1 MKLAEK
7 FHKPI
12 ITFIDTPGA
21 YPGLGA
27 EERGQGEAI
36 ARNLFEMSRLRVPIL
51 NIVIGEG
58 ASGGALGIGVGDRLI
73 MLEHTWYSVI
83 TPEGCASILFRDTGR
98 ASQAAEAMKVTAKD
112 LFDMGIADKVIPE
125 PLGGAHRNPEEMA
138 AVLKDVIL
146 EELAGLQALTIE
158 ELVNRR
164 LDKYSQIGFYDE
176 TKTQGEK

>member
-1 MKLAEK
+1 
-7 FHKPI
+7 
-12 ITFIDTPGA
+12 
-21 YPGLGA
+21 
-27 EERGQGEAI
+27 
-36 ARNLFEMSRLRVPIL
+36 
-51 NIVIGEG
+51 
-58 ASGGALGIGVGDRLI
+58 
-73 MLEHTWYSVI
+73 
-83 TPEGCASILFRDTGR
+83 
-98 ASQAAEAMKVTAKD
+98 MKVTAKD